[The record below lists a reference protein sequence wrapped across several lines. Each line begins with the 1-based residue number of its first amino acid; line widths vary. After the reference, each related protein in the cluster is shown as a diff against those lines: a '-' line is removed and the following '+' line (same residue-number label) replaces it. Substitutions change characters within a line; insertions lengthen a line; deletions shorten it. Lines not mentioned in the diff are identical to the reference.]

1 MSILI
6 FILIF
11 SYLYL
16 FGSFLSTKLLKSKKS
31 DLVKEFPNYIFYPIV
46 SLFFLGNLLFL
57 LNFIFPLDVFI
68 VPLII
73 VTFTISI
80 FSKLTESM
88 TSIEVNINWLFS
100 NFVVPIILSVSL
112 YGSRFHFD
120 SMAYHI
126 GYQNWIR
133 TEKIVFGL
141 SVRNYGFGFSS
152 ILEYLYSIFWFDDN
166 LLYIY
171 SINLVFF
178 ILLINFIY
186 FGLLSANKIIKSTSF
201 FIATFLFLDNF
212 GIGGGANGSIK
223 FQTVAKPDMPM
234 SILFLIVCLIMFY
247 RLHDKYFEI
256 NDLKVILFMI
266 FFSYQIKVNAILSI
280 FLFMIYLYRFSKNKE
295 LDIFNILKNSKTL
308 FFLSFFWTLKSFILS
323 GCLIFP
329 LGFTCLKGV
338 NWYVNGYIE
347 EYFIGDLNNSILNS
361 DSLFSW
367 YEVFINTNLTYQII
381 NNFYLSTIALV
392 ILSFIITQKHQN
404 RDPLFYLFYF
414 SLVFIWLITEPKLR
428 WASHIFMLTI
438 LLITYGRKLKPFYE
452 NILNKYIILSIV
464 IVTCLLLPRVH
475 SYQALYENKLSLTT
489 LNIPKIQYE
498 QNSFNSGVLAIENNL
513 KNHKCYANKLC
524 MLNDKDVAFEEIFSY
539 KFFYYKGFN
548 TW

>member
-1 MSILI
+1 
-6 FILIF
+6 
-11 SYLYL
+11 
-16 FGSFLSTKLLKSKKS
+16 
-31 DLVKEFPNYIFYPIV
+31 
-46 SLFFLGNLLFL
+46 
-57 LNFIFPLDVFI
+57 
-68 VPLII
+68 
-73 VTFTISI
+73 
-80 FSKLTESM
+80 
-88 TSIEVNINWLFS
+88 
-100 NFVVPIILSVSL
+100 
-112 YGSRFHFD
+112 
-120 SMAYHI
+120 
-126 GYQNWIR
+126 
-133 TEKIVFGL
+133 
-141 SVRNYGFGFSS
+141 
-152 ILEYLYSIFWFDDN
+152 
-166 LLYIY
+166 
-171 SINLVFF
+171 
-178 ILLINFIY
+178 
-186 FGLLSANKIIKSTSF
+186 
-201 FIATFLFLDNF
+201 
-212 GIGGGANGSIK
+212 
-223 FQTVAKPDMPM
+223 
-234 SILFLIVCLIMFY
+234 
-247 RLHDKYFEI
+247 
-256 NDLKVILFMI
+256 
-266 FFSYQIKVNAILSI
+266 
-280 FLFMIYLYRFSKNKE
+280 MIYLYRFSKNKE